1 MTKSKNYQAGVRLI
15 KRMQVRC
22 KDGSEQRDRL
32 DQLEKEL
39 KRIKGLKRSDHQ
51 QVFLVVRRM
60 AEIMQE
66 FILNDS
72 ESR

>member
-1 MTKSKNYQAGVRLI
+1 MTKRKNYQAGMRLI
-15 KRMQVRC
+15 QGMQVRC